1 MTFQDID
8 SLVISRAVKASG
20 KNKYWFNI
28 KDLDGKTMNRL
39 DFENIISWKNLS
51 EEILLCERESFE
63 MIEAKPDELEN

>member
-1 MTFQDID
+1 
-8 SLVISRAVKASG
+8 
-20 KNKYWFNI
+20 
-28 KDLDGKTMNRL
+28 MNRL

>member
-20 KNKYWFNI
+20 KNKYWFKI